1 MRAMVQHALAA
12 SYKALLSEAAT
23 GAFLDPVE
31 GWSASMILAHI
42 AINDRRLA
50 AITETVSAGLFARN
64 DNADAVDDNGLRE
77 YAARLGWDGL
87 LVEVRQAGDVL
98 MAATSAMTEQQG
110 QQLVDTHI
118 VDAGAVVV
126 DDALPWSRLLMV
138 HAQHHIPGHMRQ
150 LAALRR

>member
-1 MRAMVQHALAA
+1 MVQHALAA

-31 GWSASMILAHI
+31 GWSAAMILAHI
-42 AINDRRLA
+42 AINDRHLA
-50 AITETVSAGLFARN
+50 VVTEAVCAGCFARH
-64 DNADAVDDNGLRE
+64 DNADAINDNGLRE

-87 LVEVRQAGDVL
+87 LVEVRQARDAL
-98 MAATSAMTEQQG
+98 MAAASAMTEQQG
-110 QQLVDTHI
+110 QQLVDTHL
-118 VDAGAVVV
+118 VDAGTVVV

-138 HAQHHIPGHMRQ
+138 HAQHHLPGHMRQ